1 MRFFYF
7 LLTSLFLISCKG
19 ISQDKK
25 RKYAV
30 TKSDTEWKDQLPEM
44 AYYVLRKA
52 GTERA
57 FSGPLNFVKDNF

>member
-30 TKSDTEWKDQLPEM
+30 TNSDTEWNDQLPEM
-44 AYYVLRKA
+44 AYYVLR
-52 GTERA
+52 
-57 FSGPLNFVKDNF
+57 